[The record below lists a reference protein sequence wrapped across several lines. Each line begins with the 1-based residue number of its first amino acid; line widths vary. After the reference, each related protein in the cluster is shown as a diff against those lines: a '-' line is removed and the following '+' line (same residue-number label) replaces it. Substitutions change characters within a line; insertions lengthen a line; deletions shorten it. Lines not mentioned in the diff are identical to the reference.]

1 MKTMNRKSIVTW
13 LNSKNETKLA
23 EDFDRIYNELE
34 FVDAEGVDAV
44 FYLTLGSKKGPEL
57 FREMQCE
64 VSTQFSPEELVY

>member
-23 EDFDRIYNELE
+23 ENFDFLYQELE
-34 FVDAEGVDAV
+34 FIDAEAVDAV
-44 FYLTLGSKKGPEL
+44 FYLTLGSNNGPKL

-64 VSTQFSPEELVY
+64 VSTQFSPEELI